1 MLRTIIR
8 NGFLS
13 KKGAFFDKYSF
24 RFLFFSLIFLLFF
37 SMSCPAEKV
46 GILLPGKEG
55 DWEKAGCYLE
65 EQLDAAGVTAEII
78 CSGNDAGKQKEDLL
92 RLIRS
97 AL

>member
-55 DWEKAGCYLE
+55 DWEKAG
-65 EQLDAAGVTAEII
+65 GGTAR
-78 CSGNDAGKQKEDLL
+78 CGGRDGGDHLL
-92 RLIRS
+92 RK
-97 AL
+97 